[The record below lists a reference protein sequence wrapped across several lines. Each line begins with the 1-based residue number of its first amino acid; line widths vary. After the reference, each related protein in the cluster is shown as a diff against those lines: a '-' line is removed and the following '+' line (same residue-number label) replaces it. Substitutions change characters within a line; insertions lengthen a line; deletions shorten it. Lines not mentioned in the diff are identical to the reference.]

1 MKYLY
6 QVGLFLLVAGPAAAQ
21 QPVPRLPPTSFRS
34 GSYQLKNGDWQ
45 RAKLLYDPQSLR
57 VSDDHYK
64 PDDPLLFSASQVQA
78 FVVGRDTFG
87 VVREVNIPRPAQHL
101 RATFV
106 RQLYRRGG
114 FQVSEY
120 VAVQASPEPP
130 IAYKVLSQGSRLV
143 AVLPPGNVGFRLAL
157 AKALQDYAVLSHQL
171 ELDPNILPV
180 QLPQLLSAY
189 GSWKVDHPTASK

>member
-1 MKYLY
+1 MKYQYKL
-6 QVGLFLLVAGPAAAQ
+6 GLFLLTAVPAAAQ
-21 QPVPRLPPTSFRS
+21 QSVPHLPSTSFRS

-57 VSDDHYK
+57 VSDAKHK
-64 PDDPLLFSASQVQA
+64 PDYPLEFPAEEVQA
-78 FVVGRDTFG
+78 FAIGRDTFM
-87 VVREVNIPRPAQHL
+87 VVHDLTILRPAQHL
-101 RATFV
+101 RSTFV

-114 FQVSEY
+114 FQVCEY
-120 VAVQASPEPP
+120 VAAQTPPEQPL
-130 IAYKVLSQGSRLV
+130 AYLLLTHADRLV

-157 AKALQDYAVLSHQL
+157 SKALEDYPVLSHQL

-189 GSWKVDHPTASK
+189 GTWKASHSVVAK